1 MPYGTFAPVRSAAL
15 IIVTVLAFA
24 ACKKKAATI
33 SVYPNPATTYIV
45 FDASNST
52 DFKNGEITVKDVQGN
67 IIKSF
72 RTKDSSRIQWQIDT
86 FDRGLY
92 HYSYTADKMKT
103 QTGKIVFN

>member
-1 MPYGTFAPVRSAAL
+1 MNKTFNL
-15 IIVTVLAFA
+15 LAFIA
-24 ACKKKAATI
+24 VITLTFTACKKKAAPI
-33 SVYPNPATTYIV
+33 SVYPNPATTYII
-45 FDASNST
+45 FDATSNT
-52 DFKNGEITVKDVQGN
+52 DYKNGEITVKDVQGN
-67 IIKSF
+67 IIKVF